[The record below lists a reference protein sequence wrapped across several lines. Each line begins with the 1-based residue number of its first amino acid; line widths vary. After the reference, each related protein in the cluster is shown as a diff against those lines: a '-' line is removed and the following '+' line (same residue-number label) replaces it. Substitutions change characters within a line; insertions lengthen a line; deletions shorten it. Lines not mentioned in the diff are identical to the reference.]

1 MTLIQTRDLFR
12 STLSALYQERE
23 IDDLFKRLIHH
34 FFQWESVKIALE
46 PDYLLTA
53 TEQEKINT
61 SLSLLQAA
69 VPFQYVVEKSH
80 FYGLDLYVNSAVLIP
95 RPETEELVGW
105 ILQEEISP
113 LQLMDLGTGS
123 GSIALA
129 LKSQRLSWKI
139 TAVDI
144 SSEALK
150 VAQRNAEKHS
160 LAVDF
165 LQRDLL
171 SLDTRGFEKQDILV
185 SNPPYVLPSERKK
198 MHANVLDNEPE
209 VALFVPE
216 NDPLLFYRAILEKG
230 KELLNPK
237 GRIYFEI
244 NPLCCDAL
252 IELCHS
258 FGYTDVVVKHDIFQK
273 KRMLKMSL
281 E

>member
-12 STLSALYQERE
+12 STLSALYPERE

-46 PDYLLTA
+46 PHYLLTA

-61 SLSLLQAA
+61 SLPLLQAA

-95 RPETEELVGW
+95 RPETEELVAW
-105 ILQEEISP
+105 ILQEEINP
-113 LQLMDLGTGS
+113 LHLMDLGTGS

-139 TAVDI
+139 TAVDL

-150 VAQRNAEKHS
+150 VAQYNADTHS
-160 LAVDF
+160 LTVDF

-171 SLDTRGFEKQDILV
+171 SFDTSEFEKQDILV
-185 SNPPYVLPSERKK
+185 SNPPYVLPSERNK

-230 KELLNPK
+230 KELLKPK

-252 IELCHS
+252 IEWCHS